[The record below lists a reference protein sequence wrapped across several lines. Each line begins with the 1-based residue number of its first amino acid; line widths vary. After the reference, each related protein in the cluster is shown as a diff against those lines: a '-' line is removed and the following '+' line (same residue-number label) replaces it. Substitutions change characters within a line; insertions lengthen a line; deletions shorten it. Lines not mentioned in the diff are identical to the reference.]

1 MTLSPADEANPADC
15 DMPPADPRPLGAR
28 TASFD
33 SSLADVANLQISE
46 GSKVRGAGA
55 VTGILRGGRRGRVGA
70 GTVFPSYFPEI
81 MEFVFQLFN
90 PHNQTAASCR
100 SDTIRSEVF

>member
-55 VTGILRGGRRGRVGA
+55 VTGILRGGCRGRVGA

-81 MEFVFQLFN
+81 MEFN

>member
-15 DMPPADPRPLGAR
+15 AMPPADPRPLGAR

-46 GSKVRGAGA
+46 GSKVRGAG
-55 VTGILRGGRRGRVGA
+55 
-70 GTVFPSYFPEI
+70 
-81 MEFVFQLFN
+81 
-90 PHNQTAASCR
+90 R
-100 SDTIRSEVF
+100 SDWNS